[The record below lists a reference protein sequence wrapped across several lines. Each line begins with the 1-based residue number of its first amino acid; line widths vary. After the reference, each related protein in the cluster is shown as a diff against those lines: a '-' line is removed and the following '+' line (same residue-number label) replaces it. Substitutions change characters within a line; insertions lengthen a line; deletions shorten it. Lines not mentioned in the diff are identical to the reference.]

1 MADNLA
7 KTTRI
12 LCWIMTYGANLDTKV
27 ADIKNTWGK
36 RCNVLLI
43 ASDTE
48 DKEHDTIPIN
58 VTKGRQHLTMKTMK
72 TFDYIYQHHMDDAD
86 WFMKA
91 DDDTYVIV
99 ENLRYFLSQEDTNK
113 PVYFGKRFR
122 SFNGYNSG
130 GAGYV
135 LSKEALRRFGARK
148 SDVCK
153 DDLGPEDVNMGKC
166 MKILEVELGDSR
178 DALNRSRF
186 HCFNPGSHI
195 TSSYP
200 EWYLKYDQEEGEGVS
215 YLPIFNITNIHQKT
229 YIKCCS
235 VTSKIEDA
243 FAWYV
248 HYFSKHLIVLL

>member
-1 MADNLA
+1 MADKLA
-7 KTTRI
+7 RTTRI
-12 LCWIMTYGANLDTKV
+12 LCWIMTYAANLDTKV
-27 ADIKNTWGK
+27 ADIRNTWGK

-58 VTKGRQHLTMKTMK
+58 ITEGRKHLTMKTMK

-113 PVYFGKRFR
+113 PVHFGKRFR
-122 SFNGYNSG
+122 TAKGYNSG

-148 SDVCK
+148 SGLCR
-153 DDLGPEDVNMGKC
+153 DDLGPEDLTMGKC
-166 MKILEVELGDSR
+166 MLNLGVELGDSR

-186 HCFNPGSHI
+186 HCFRPGAHI
-195 TSSYP
+195 SSRYPTWYPTS
-200 EWYLKYDQEEGEGVS
+200 DHEEGEGVS
-215 YLPIFNITNIHQKT
+215 CLAILKKIPYLKTVQWQAIFFETT
-229 YIKCCS
+229 
-235 VTSKIEDA
+235 D
-243 FAWYV
+243 
-248 HYFSKHLIVLL
+248 LIIIFV